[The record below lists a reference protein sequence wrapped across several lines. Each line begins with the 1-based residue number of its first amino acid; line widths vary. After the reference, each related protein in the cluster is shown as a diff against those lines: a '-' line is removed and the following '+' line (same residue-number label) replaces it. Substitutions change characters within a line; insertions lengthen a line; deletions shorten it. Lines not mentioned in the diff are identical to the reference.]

1 MNSCQEANMKR
12 VALICGCAIALML
25 GASSLSKAQDYN
37 DQYQSPDNGYQD
49 NRDMQNRGM
58 DALRGFLGNYNN
70 QSNNPVPPEAIVRE
84 LERRDFHRISDPV
97 QHGRMYLVYAVDPN
111 GQDVELSIDA
121 YDGRIVRSRYR
132 S

>member
-1 MNSCQEANMKR
+1 MKR
-12 VALICGCAIALML
+12 VVLICGGAIALLL
-25 GASSLSKAQDYN
+25 GASTLSKAQDYN
-37 DQYQSPDNGYQD
+37 DQNQYPDNGYQD
-49 NRDMQNRGM
+49 NRGMQDRGM

-70 QSNNPVPPEAIVRE
+70 NQSNSQVPPDEVVRE
-84 LERRDFHRISDPV
+84 LERRNFHRISEPV
-97 QHGRMYLVYAVDPN
+97 QHGRIYLVYAVDPN